1 MIKDD
6 EPFFTLAHLSP
17 FTAMIH
23 VHDRIWTDR
32 SNWNLEDRIGATD
45 LIRAIT
51 FQLIG
56 APPPKRR
63 K

>member
-1 MIKDD
+1 MIVDD
-6 EPFFTLAHLSP
+6 EKFFTLVRLSP

-32 SNWNLEDRIGATD
+32 SNWNLEERIGATGA
-45 LIRAIT
+45 ISAIT

-56 APPPKRR
+56 APAPKRP